1 LVAVQVM
8 NKGELEEETEFLTFI
23 EELTSK
29 LNETIPSIEKM
40 NDTDLQIAFKTSD
53 DIHLEFFKKHR
64 TISSEKIF
72 LKLLF
77 QFYQKNT
84 PKIEAYLSKRPLSKG
99 FEKHLRKK
107 IKEFEKTNKINE
119 NGNSTVI

>member
-1 LVAVQVM
+1 M

-53 DIHLEFFKKHR
+53 DIHLEVFKKHR

-99 FEKHLRKK
+99 LEKHLRKK

>member
-1 LVAVQVM
+1 M
-8 NKGELEEETEFLTFI
+8 NKGELVEEETEFLTFI

-29 LNETIPSIEKM
+29 LNETISSIEKM

-53 DIHLEFFKKHR
+53 EIHLEFFKKHR

-77 QFYQKNT
+77 QFYQKQK
-84 PKIEAYLSKRPLSKG
+84 PKIEAYFSKRPLSKG